1 MATRPPVVLI
11 RLRLVGFLQVRFTNI
26 EEREKAWRGE
36 RAEALAQLE
45 KEKEV
50 VEILEEKKS
59 TRLQCSIEVVRAELL
74 VEVQKK
80 GESMAAKLDLVRWQ
94 AFKINF
100 RVVSFHCNQD
110 S

>member
-1 MATRPPVVLI
+1 MVLV

-50 VEILEEKKS
+50 VEILEENVAM
-59 TRLQCSIEVVRAELL
+59 L
-74 VEVQKK
+74 
-80 GESMAAKLDLVRWQ
+80 
-94 AFKINF
+94 
-100 RVVSFHCNQD
+100 H
-110 S
+110 

>member
-1 MATRPPVVLI
+1 MVLV
-11 RLRLVGFLQVRFTNI
+11 RLHLVGFLQVRFTSI

-50 VEILEEKKS
+50 VEILEEKIS
-59 TRLQCSIEVVRAELL
+59 TRLQCCIEVVRAELL
-74 VEVQKK
+74 AEVQKK
-80 GESMAAKLDLVRWQ
+80 GESLAAKLDLVSWQ

-100 RVVSFHCNQD
+100 SVVSFNCNQD
-110 S
+110 KF

>member
-50 VEILEEKKS
+50 VEILEEKNLCNVALRWFVLSYLPRCRRRGRAWPRSS
-59 TRLQCSIEVVRAELL
+59 T
-74 VEVQKK
+74 
-80 GESMAAKLDLVRWQ
+80 W
-94 AFKINF
+94 
-100 RVVSFHCNQD
+100 
-110 S
+110 